1 MVKNAL
7 AAVIVGKGKYLVS
20 GGKEEQKW
28 IRRKISGDGHI
39 IAFNR
44 KVGSVDRS
52 QMYERFSWTK
62 KKATKMPLS
71 LSYWKCDST
80 YLTGWLCGT
89 VILLI

>member
-52 QMYERFSWTK
+52 QMYYER
-62 KKATKMPLS
+62 
-71 LSYWKCDST
+71 
-80 YLTGWLCGT
+80 YLFQNPQN
-89 VILLI
+89 ILMYIIS